1 MHARKTADGRMLFRA
16 LGLFWLQSWKPKGPF
31 TLGTRT
37 EFNALEC
44 ALVAFTL
51 NPVLSDAHRVNP
63 PPEVNWNRI
72 EPDSGVPVL
81 EVTDP
86 RPKKRVGGWV
96 MAIFEKSPS
105 I

>member
-1 MHARKTADGRMLFRA
+1 MAACYFELC
-16 LGLFWLQSWKPKGPF
+16 GLFWLQSWKPKGPF

-63 PPEVNWNRI
+63 PPEVDWNRI
-72 EPDSGVPVL
+72 EPDSGGSS
-81 EVTDP
+81 TRSH
-86 RPKKRVGGWV
+86 RPQAEKEGGWV